1 MLLPYLSLSILILL
15 LSPPL
20 YQTRESSKYLT
31 NQLESIFI
39 TGQSCHFANPLW
51 FVFVLYMLSI
61 LFYFT
66 PKNTITYIGVV
77 SLASAVLTQILPNQ
91 YFAMAT
97 VCACLP
103 FFSLGYILK
112 KHPQI
117 LTWLQF
123 KRSIGFMLFS
133 VTLYLTDRYVLHHN
147 IALRYNELGNI
158 FIFYGAGIAGCLGLM
173 GFFQNFRWDKI
184 QVLANS
190 FAFISRNSLIIL
202 GTQYFILQVILKS
215 DYFTWLHSQ
224 SLIFIFRF
232 FLLTGLEI
240 LLIYLFR
247 VHFATFIG
255 KEKIPQKELFSK

>member
-1 MLLPYLSLSILILL
+1 
-15 LSPPL
+15 
-20 YQTRESSKYLT
+20 
-31 NQLESIFI
+31 
-39 TGQSCHFANPLW
+39 
-51 FVFVLYMLSI
+51 
-61 LFYFT
+61 
-66 PKNTITYIGVV
+66 
-77 SLASAVLTQILPNQ
+77 
-91 YFAMAT
+91 
-97 VCACLP
+97 
-103 FFSLGYILK
+103 
-112 KHPQI
+112 
-117 LTWLQF
+117 
-123 KRSIGFMLFS
+123 MLFS